1 MQRRSKET
9 KMTFLINHKAYS
21 VNIGEDEDKKM
32 ENGLKKFIN
41 LEMNID
47 TSELLMAYIK
57 KTHELVELEKSLE
70 LLSKKFDA
78 NL

>member
-1 MQRRSKET
+1 
-9 KMTFLINHKAYS
+9 MTFLINHKAYT
-21 VNIGEDEDKKM
+21 VNIGEDSDRKM

-41 LEMNID
+41 LETNID
-47 TSELLMAYIK
+47 TSELLMAYIQ

-70 LLSKKFDA
+70 LLSQKLDD

>member
-1 MQRRSKET
+1 
-9 KMTFLINHKAYS
+9 MTFLINHKAYT
-21 VNIGEDEDKKM
+21 VNIGEDSDNKM
-32 ENGLKKFIN
+32 INGLKKFIPEQN
-41 LEMNID
+41 FDKNID

-70 LLSKKFDA
+70 LLSKKFDE

>member
-1 MQRRSKET
+1 
-9 KMTFLINHKAYS
+9 MTFLINHKAYT
-21 VNIGEDEDKKM
+21 VNIGEDSDNKM
-32 ENGLKKFIN
+32 INGLKKFIPDQDFDK
-41 LEMNID
+41 NID

-70 LLSKKFDA
+70 LLSKKFDE